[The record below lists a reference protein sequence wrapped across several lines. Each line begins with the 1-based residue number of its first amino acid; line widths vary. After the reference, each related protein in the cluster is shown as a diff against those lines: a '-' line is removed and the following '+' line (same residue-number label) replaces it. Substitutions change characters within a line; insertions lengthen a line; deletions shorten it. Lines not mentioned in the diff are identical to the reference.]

1 MIFAFSSHLGIFLM
15 INILSLLFIA
25 YGVRRLFFSRNYED
39 DVDKRVL
46 AFFLVGLML
55 FSLSILADTLVLLG
69 MNSYLGNYESTL
81 ILKTLAP
88 VFFTLGAI
96 NLQRHK

>member
-25 YGVRRLFFSRNYED
+25 YGVRRIFFSRNFEND
-39 DVDKRVL
+39 INKRVL

-55 FSLSILADTLVLLG
+55 FALAILADTLVLLG

-96 NLQRHK
+96 SLQRHK